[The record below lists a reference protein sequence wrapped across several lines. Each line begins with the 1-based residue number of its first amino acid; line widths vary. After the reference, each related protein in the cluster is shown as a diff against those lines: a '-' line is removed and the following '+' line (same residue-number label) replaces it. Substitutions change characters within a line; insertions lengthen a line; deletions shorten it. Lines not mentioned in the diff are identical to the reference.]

1 MESGTEPSNVVKKLV
16 FLEIL
21 YQHGCYLEIKKKLKV
36 LCNLVRLALKKKM
49 RVGKNEEFETVLTVF
64 GWFKRM

>member
-1 MESGTEPSNVVKKLV
+1 MLPRNKEKIKSALQSGQVSAKK
-16 FLEIL
+16 
-21 YQHGCYLEIKKKLKV
+21 Q
-36 LCNLVRLALKKKM
+36 M